1 MMRLLR
7 IAAVLLAGITVAA
20 SAAGAAEQRRGP
32 FLLVTLPS
40 LGTVTWSCGGP
51 QDREVALAFRVPV
64 TDATTLVRF
73 AAGHIARAVTLQP
86 GQSTR
91 FPRLAPEQQRVNITQ
106 GTEARTLRATVTATF
121 NSTQSY
127 CFPYFPPRISVAVWQ
142 AHR

>member
-1 MMRLLR
+1 
-7 IAAVLLAGITVAA
+7 
-20 SAAGAAEQRRGP
+20 
-32 FLLVTLPS
+32 
-40 LGTVTWSCGGP
+40 
-51 QDREVALAFRVPV
+51 VALAFRVPV

-73 AAGHIARAVTLQP
+73 AAGHIARAVMLQP

-91 FPRLAPEQQRVNITQ
+91 FPRLAPGQQRVNITQ

-121 NSTQSY
+121 SSTQSY